1 MINGTVTAGT
11 GGVCFVYTVWVRRA
25 PGHGLAGV
33 APPPPLVVPGQP
45 PPAAPLR
52 VVELRQ
58 LMEPAHQHIHIT
70 GQDDDEASSQAETH
84 KRPEGAIYWK
94 HVCEGSDYHA

>member
-1 MINGTVTAGT
+1 MMINGTVTAGT

-45 PPAAPLR
+45 PPAALLGVVKLR
-52 VVELRQ
+52 EHV
-58 LMEPAHQHIHIT
+58 EPART
-70 GQDDDEASSQAETH
+70 SE
-84 KRPEGAIYWK
+84 RPL
-94 HVCEGSDYHA
+94 